1 MKCDYKPANFKQND
15 DKGHRYIPPFY
26 RRPPRLLPVPIAFN
40 QCLPRR
46 ARPRRSILEGSK
58 NRGRERGSPSLPS
71 PSLPSPSLPS
81 PSLPSPSL
89 RRRNGGSHHRSMPI
103 GRDRLRQYFFLAE
116 IPYRPEAPD
125 QTTRRF
131 EIEIPRQVIS
141 TILAVGPQIK
151 CCIQKKDFIKI
162 AHHSILNIFGPDLQ
176 NSPGSLLLG
185 IPTVALPHAQCRS
198 ADKILIL
205 FTVKCIEFLGWSES
219 RKLGI
224 IPTCRPGRKSI
235 GEVAWVARSSA
246 TPQSRY
252 ILILDFCRSLY
263 VHSIEFDIPVQIRNV
278 ILKGNGKLSGK
289 MMFSAGDM
297 DVALFERSQNKKF

>member
-1 MKCDYKPANFKQND
+1 M
-15 DKGHRYIPPFY
+15 
-26 RRPPRLLPVPIAFN
+26 
-40 QCLPRR
+40 
-46 ARPRRSILEGSK
+46 EGSK
-58 NRGRERGSPSLPS
+58 NREGERGEGASPLPPSLPS
-71 PSLPSPSLPS
+71 GATVDRITDQCRLVAIASGSISS
-81 PSLPSPSL
+81 W
-89 RRRNGGSHHRSMPI
+89 RRCRTGQK
-103 GRDRLRQYFFLAE
+103 LQ
-116 IPYRPEAPD
+116 
-125 QTTRRF
+125 TRRF
-131 EIEIPRQVIS
+131 EIEIPRQIIS

-235 GEVAWVARSSA
+235 GEVAWVAQAPRHSPATYSRLLSQSVRSFH
-246 TPQSRY
+246 R
-252 ILILDFCRSLY
+252 
-263 VHSIEFDIPVQIRNV
+263 V
-278 ILKGNGKLSGK
+278 
-289 MMFSAGDM
+289 
-297 DVALFERSQNKKF
+297 